1 MLHSSTIVSHPFSS
15 QRFDE
20 ESALELGFV
29 VEDDDDLE
37 DLATRSPVVRIPTH
51 HLDPSTHIL
60 FSAGQYHWACRSR
73 QNFLV
78 RCKWVAKFSPSLTF
92 PTYPGDSIDRCYSRR
107 TWWYHTTHCRLPGDP
122 ITFIDAPGHAAF
134 TNTRERGANITDIV
148 IHVIAADDGVKQQT
162 KDSIVCARQAGVPPI
177 VVQR

>member
-1 MLHSSTIVSHPFSS
+1 MLHSSTTVSHAFSS

-73 QNFLV
+73 QTSLLDVSGLPNSLLLSH
-78 RCKWVAKFSPSLTF
+78 SPPIQAIQSTDVIAGEPGGITQHIAAYQVILLLSLTLLDTQ
-92 PTYPGDSIDRCYSRR
+92 P
-107 TWWYHTTHCRLPGDP
+107 LP
-122 ITFIDAPGHAAF
+122 
-134 TNTRERGANITDIV
+134 TRE
-148 IHVIAADDGVKQQT
+148 
-162 KDSIVCARQAGVPPI
+162 S
-177 VVQR
+177 VVLILLTLSFM

>member
-1 MLHSSTIVSHPFSS
+1 M
-15 QRFDE
+15 
-20 ESALELGFV
+20 
-29 VEDDDDLE
+29 EDDDGLE
-37 DLATRSPVVRIPTH
+37 DLITRPPVVRIPTH
-51 HLDPSTHIL
+51 HLDPSTQ

-73 QNFLV
+73 QSFLV

-92 PTYPGDSIDRCYSRR
+92 PMHPGDSIHRCYSRR
-107 TWWYHTTHCRLPGDP
+107 SRWYQTAHCRLPGDP
-122 ITFIDAPGHAAF
+122 IAAF

>member
-1 MLHSSTIVSHPFSS
+1 MIVSHPFSS

-37 DLATRSPVVRIPTH
+37 DLITRPPVVRIPTH
-51 HLDPSTHIL
+51 HLDPSTQ

-107 TWWYHTTHCRLPGDP
+107 TWWYHTTHCSLPGGP
-122 ITFIDAPGHAAF
+122 ITLLDAPGHAAVN
-134 TNTRERGANITDIV
+134 NTRERRAYIPDIAT
-148 IHVIAADDGVKQQT
+148 HRSAADDGVKQQT